1 MEEKMHTVKWGIL
14 LAVLTILFGFV
25 LGAAMGGMETQ
36 IKGYWQILA
45 QPGLSTIYQNDPQQ
59 VTAIVNRS
67 WKMLQR
73 AHMHAAAIGT
83 ATLILMLVLANLRA
97 KLLYKQIGSIF
108 LGLGGLG
115 YSMSWFLVAFRAP
128 VVGDIHAAKAG
139 IHLLAAPSIGMLL
152 LGTSVVLLL
161 GLRMAF
167 SGKNS
172 I

>member
-1 MEEKMHTVKWGIL
+1 MEEKMSIVKWGIL
-14 LAVLTILFGFV
+14 LAVLTILFGFI
-25 LGAAMGGMETQ
+25 LGAAMGGLEPQ
-36 IKGYWQILA
+36 IKDYWQTLA
-45 QPGLSTIYQNDPQQ
+45 QPGLSTIYQNDPQKI
-59 VTAIVNRS
+59 TAIINQS

-83 ATLILMLVLANLRA
+83 ATLILMLILVNLRA
-97 KLLYKQIGSIF
+97 KVIYKQIGSIF

-128 VVGDIHAAKAG
+128 LVGDIHVVKAG

-152 LGTSVVLLL
+152 LGTTIVLFL

-167 SGKNS
+167 FSKNS
-172 I
+172 L